1 MEWLKAKQVA
11 AMVGASVHEG
21 VGAGDAAQPP
31 EWVEAAP
38 GATGLDWSGGDGQE
52 PGLTIGTLEAV
63 EVVEAATSARGA
75 GQAVVAKIRDAVETP
90 QDVREEEKQ
99 PELQM
104 EREEPQQQRA
114 AARVARAAV
123 VAAAGGG
130 AA

>member
-52 PGLTIGTLEAV
+52 PGLTIGTLEA
-63 EVVEAATSARGA
+63 ATSARGA

-114 AARVARAAV
+114 AARVTRAAV